1 MIEVITALLV
11 TYSAPGAI
19 SATELAPAIIETAN
33 KHNLSPILLTR
44 IILIESKGL
53 PGAFNADT
61 IDHGLLQI
69 NERTR
74 AAYGLTDTCVRD
86 WRCNLDAGAKIL
98 ADMLAMEGSRPC
110 VFNVGPRGRFKKYE
124 TACLRYER
132 KLASIN

>member
-11 TYSAPGAI
+11 SYSAPKAI
-19 SATELAPAIIETAN
+19 PAQEIAPAIMKAAV
-33 KHNLSPILLTR
+33 KHRVSAILLTR

-53 PGAFNADT
+53 PGAFNAET

-74 AAYGLTDTCVRD
+74 IAYGLTQECLAD

-98 ADMLAMEGSRPC
+98 SDMLAMAGGRAC
-110 VFNVGPRGRFKKYE
+110 AYNVGPRGRFKKYE
-124 TACLRYER
+124 TACLRYESR
-132 KLASIN
+132 LEALN